1 MNQAILYTDGCYYMD
16 AEVGG
21 IGGYLVDD
29 RNYTIFEFSELIDT
43 KELFTKHEYIAFK
56 KGLKLAYDKGIKNI
70 HCYTDAKHIATIF
83 NEKVMPLSIQSDRL
97 MRSIFKL
104 TKKFE
109 SITIEYLPREENKRA
124 DNLSR
129 KLILERGLQKNLRN
143 IEKPFFSEKF
153 LFSAPFKEMD
163 KEDFKEKCKKTKNYF
178 IFETEVLAH
187 EKYALKVF
195 HILYENEKVNIL
207 SEKKYD
213 LSFTNEL
220 LKESL
225 TVINETLKSNSELKN
240 CIVYFKKDI
249 QKKLEITLKG
259 KCEVSELI
267 QSQLTE
273 LKNTLQ
279 LFDFVIYHYEKS
291 VMETLY
297 PLSEEDSRENSNKEY
312 IEKLK
317 DNIYEALH
325 HLSNNSYQLGNYPD
339 LENRYNFINV
349 DTNKLKK
356 KYFGELVKLM
366 GHEMFGTSLPI
377 KKISQIEAANLI
389 LKVKE
394 NIKAK
399 GIHLEF

>member
-1 MNQAILYTDGCYYMD
+1 MSKAILYTDGCYYMD

-21 IGGYLVDD
+21 IGGYLVDEN
-29 RNYTIFEFSELIDT
+29 NYTLCEFSELIET
-43 KELFTKHEYIAFK
+43 KKLFNKHEYIAFK
-56 KGLKLAYDKGIKNI
+56 KGLKIAFDKGIKDI
-70 HCYTDAKHIATIF
+70 YCYTDAKHIATLF
-83 NEKVMPLSIQSDRL
+83 NEKIIPNSIKSDRL
-97 MRSIFKL
+97 LHSIFKL
-104 TKKFE
+104 AQKFN
-109 SITIEYLPREENKRA
+109 SINIEYLPREENKRA

-129 KLILERGLQKNLRN
+129 KLILERGLQKNLKN

-153 LFSAPFKEMD
+153 LFSAPFKELD
-163 KEDFKEKCKKTKNYF
+163 KEEFKEKCKATQNYF

-195 HILYENEKVNIL
+195 HIFYENQEVKIL
-207 SEKKYD
+207 KQLRYD

-225 TVINETLKSNSELKN
+225 NIINDTLIANKEVKN

-259 KCEVSELI
+259 KCEIPVSINQEI
-267 QSQLTE
+267 E
-273 LKNTLQ
+273 KLKTTFD

-291 VMETLY
+291 VMEKLY
-297 PLSEEDSRENSNKEY
+297 PLSEEDNKLISNKEY

-317 DNIYEALH
+317 NDIYNTLQS
-325 HLSNNSYQLGNYPD
+325 LSQNAYQSGHYPE
-339 LENRYNFINV
+339 LETKYNFGNIDNY
-349 DTNKLKK
+349 KLQK

-366 GHEMFGTSLPI
+366 GREMLGESAQL
-377 KKISQIEAANLI
+377 KKMTTVQAQVLMD
-389 LKVKE
+389 KVKAE
-394 NIKAK
+394 IKSK